1 MKPFS
6 ILFILSIIVSGYV
19 SETSAHKTSAR
30 FQTSPT
36 LKPLPKSL
44 PTEFIVS
51 DVTELNAALA
61 KVQAGDVI
69 VWKDGKYKDIKINF
83 NPKTNGTADKPIIL
97 KAQTAGKVTFS
108 GSSKIAIGG
117 EYLQVEGFL
126 FEGNCTLETK
136 ENVIDFKV
144 KAVEAHHCRVTN
156 CAIKNYSMTEAS
168 EKENY
173 FVNMVGTYN
182 EVDNCH
188 FSDKT
193 NKGPTLIVEYKQGK
207 DYVAGSDVAPS
218 THHKIHHNYFG
229 YRTFPSNGGEQIRVG
244 TSTTS
249 FSHGFN
255 IIEYNYFED
264 ERLEAEI
271 ISNKSF
277 DNIYRFNTFIG
288 NDGAVV
294 IRHGQRCFVYG
305 NYINGR
311 TGRNQS
317 GGLRII
323 NPNNTVFNNYVEELE
338 GGNSPMKAPITVMS
352 GLEGSAL
359 NEYYPADNAI
369 VAYNT
374 LVGCVGPATRIGVG
388 NASKGK
394 PFVAPKNV
402 WIVGNLI
409 VNTTGKNTDPIVIAD
424 AATTCQFK
432 DNQHTDK
439 GNYQKGFAT
448 IKEKAL
454 TTKDGFKYR
463 PLSIDAVL
471 MDSIN
476 QRLAI
481 HNIKLT
487 EKDITT
493 FDPKWKLT
501 KKDVGVSWMK

>member
-1 MKPFS
+1 MKLLNVFS
-6 ILFILSIIVSGYV
+6 FILIIALAFAFRS
-19 SETSAHKTSAR
+19 TSN
-30 FQTSPT
+30 
-36 LKPLPKSL
+36 
-44 PTEFIVS
+44 EFLVS
-51 DVTELNAALA
+51 DVTEFNAALA

-69 VWKDGKYKDIKINF
+69 VWKEGKYKDIKINF
-83 NPKTNGTADKPIIL
+83 NPKAKGTAESPIVL
-97 KAQTAGKVTFS
+97 KAQTAGKVSFT

-117 EYLQVEGFL
+117 DYLQVEGFL
-126 FEGNCTLETK
+126 FEGTCTLETK

-144 KAVEAHHCRVTN
+144 KSMEANHCRLTN
-156 CAIKNYSMTEAS
+156 CAIKDYSLTESS

-182 EVDNCH
+182 EVDHCY
-188 FSDKT
+188 FSGKT

-218 THHKIHHNYFG
+218 TYHKIHHNYFG
-229 YRTFPSNGGEQIRVG
+229 YRTFSSNGGEQIRVG

-255 IIEYNYFED
+255 IVEYNFFED

-271 ISNKSF
+271 ISNKSC
-277 DNIYRFNTFIG
+277 DNIYRFNTFYN
-288 NDGAVV
+288 NDGALV

-311 TGRNQS
+311 TGRSQS

-323 NPNNTVFNNYVEELE
+323 NPNNTLFNNYVEECE
-338 GGNSPMKAPITVMS
+338 GGNSSMKSPITVMA

-374 LVGCVGPATRIGVG
+374 VANSVGPAMRIGVG
-388 NASKGK
+388 NVSKGK
-394 PFVAPKNV
+394 PIVAPKNV
-402 WIVGNLI
+402 LAVGNLI
-409 VNTTGKNTDPIVIAD
+409 INTMGKNSDPILIAD
-424 AATTCQFK
+424 AATTFQFR
-432 DNQHTDK
+432 DNFHTNK
-439 GNYQKGFAT
+439 GQYEKGFSS

-454 TTKDGFKYR
+454 TTKDGFCYA
-463 PLSIDAVL
+463 PLPTASGSAISIDKVV

-476 QRLAI
+476 QRLAV
-481 HNIKLT
+481 HNIKLS
-487 EKDITT
+487 EKDIMQ
-493 FDPKWKLT
+493 FDPKWKLS

>member
-1 MKPFS
+1 MKRFQIFLSLLLLAS
-6 ILFILSIIVSGYV
+6 ILAF
-19 SETSAHKTSAR
+19 R
-30 FQTSPT
+30 
-36 LKPLPKSL
+36 LK

-51 DVTELNAALA
+51 DLTEFNAALA

-69 VWKDGKYKDIKINF
+69 VWKDGNYKDIKIVF
-83 NPKTNGTADKPIIL
+83 NQKVNGTAEKPIIL
-97 KAQTAGKVTFS
+97 KAQTAGKVAFS
-108 GSSKIAIGG
+108 GSSKMSIGG

-136 ENVIDFKV
+136 EHVIDFKV
-144 KAVEAHHCRVTN
+144 KSVEAQHCRVTN
-156 CAIKNYSMTEAS
+156 CAINNYSHTEAS
-168 EKENY
+168 GKENY
-173 FVNMVGTYN
+173 FVNMVGRYN
-182 EVDNCH
+182 EVDHCS
-188 FSDKT
+188 FSGKT
-193 NKGPTLIVEYKQGK
+193 NKGPTLVVEYKQEK

-218 THHKIHHNYFG
+218 THHRIHHNYFG
-229 YRTFPSNGGEQIRVG
+229 YRTFSSNGGEQIRVG

-255 IIEYNYFED
+255 IVEYNYFED
-264 ERLEAEI
+264 ERIEAEI
-271 ISNKSF
+271 ISNKSC

-288 NDGAVV
+288 NDGAMV

-305 NYINGR
+305 NYMNGK

-317 GGLRII
+317 GGLRLI
-323 NPNNTVFNNYVEELE
+323 NPNNTLFNNYVEELE
-338 GGNSPMKAPITVMS
+338 GGTSNLKAPITVMA

-374 LVGCVGPATRIGVG
+374 VVGCVGPAMRIGAG
-388 NASKGK
+388 STSKGK
-394 PFVAPKNV
+394 PIIAPKNV
-402 WIVGNLI
+402 LAVGNLI
-409 VNTTGKNTDPIVIAD
+409 INTVGKNTEPIVIAD
-424 AATTCQFK
+424 ASTTFQFR
-432 DNQHTDK
+432 DNLHTDK
-439 GNYQKGFAT
+439 GNYEKGFSS

-454 TTKDGFKYR
+454 TCKKDFKFA

-481 HNIKLT
+481 HGIKLS
-487 EKDITT
+487 EKDIMQ

-501 KKDVGVSWMK
+501 KKDVGVSWIK